1 MRRGLR
7 WVLPAALW
15 FTALGFG
22 AAGLQARPGG
32 SADRAVIDPAATAR
46 VSSQVD
52 SALSRILSYTP
63 QNTGA
68 TALAARTLLSGTAS
82 TQYQLLFAQVEGQIG
97 SQRLTVTT
105 RVTHSGVLSL
115 TGDQAQLLIFVA
127 QTAQRQGARS
137 STVEGQLSVTARL
150 IDGQWR
156 ISDMT
161 QR

>member
-1 MRRGLR
+1 MR
-7 WVLPAALW
+7 WVAPAAVWL
-15 FTALGFG
+15 TALGFG
-22 AAGLQARPGG
+22 CAGLLARPGTP
-32 SADRAVIDPAATAR
+32 AVRAVIDPAATAR
-46 VSSQVD
+46 VTTQVD

-63 QNTGA
+63 QTTQA

-82 TQYQLLFAQVEGQIG
+82 AQYQLLFAQVKGQIG
-97 SQRLTVTT
+97 SQRLTVAT
-105 RVTHSGVLSL
+105 RVTHSGVISL
-115 TGDQAQLLIFVA
+115 TGDQAQLLVFVE

-137 STVEGQLSVTARL
+137 STVQGQLSVTARL